1 MKAIRSVFAV
11 ILALCLF
18 LSGCVYDDPGNISD
32 TTGTSIATT
41 TVETTHETT
50 LPVHIH
56 SFSSATCTT
65 PKTCTDCGTTE
76 GEAWGHSWKNATCT
90 DPQKC
95 TVCGHAEGSASG
107 HSWTAATCT
116 APKTCSA
123 CGATSGAAA
132 AHYYSGGKCTSC
144 GKSDPNRPSEAK
156 VWIPTKG
163 GTKYHTR
170 ANCSNMIDPEQVTK
184 AEAELKG
191 FTPCKRCH

>member
-1 MKAIRSVFAV
+1 MKKIRSVFAV

-41 TVETTHETT
+41 TVETTQETT

-56 SFSSATCTT
+56 SFSPATCTT

-76 GEAWGHSWKNATCT
+76 GEALGHSWENGN
-90 DPQKC
+90 C
-95 TVCGHAEGSASG
+95 TV
-107 HSWTAATCT
+107 
-116 APKTCSA
+116 
-123 CGATSGAAA
+123 
-132 AHYYSGGKCTSC
+132 C
-144 GKSDPNRPSEAK
+144 GKSDPNNTSAEK